1 MASPS
6 TLFRRL
12 PDLRQRSRRIAVIA
26 AYVGYPLQ
34 ILGYTLLVQ
43 PGRIPNVIWAPAS
56 IVLFGASVIGLV
68 VVAGYAQGRFD
79 KRDAFDERQRSMV
92 DGALIVA
99 YGVLTTVIVLFVGG
113 LALYASFVGPIT
125 IDMSALSPW
134 LLAVAI
140 YVPFL
145 PLAALAWIEPDAP
158 SDVEG

>member
-1 MASPS
+1 M
-6 TLFRRL
+6 
-12 PDLRQRSRRIAVIA
+12 
-26 AYVGYPLQ
+26 
-34 ILGYTLLVQ
+34 
-43 PGRIPNVIWAPAS
+43 IWAAAS
-56 IVLFGASVIGLV
+56 VLLIGASVIGLV
-68 VVAGYAQGRFD
+68 IVGGYAQNRFD
-79 KRDAFDERQRSMV
+79 KRDTFDERQRSMV
-92 DGALIVA
+92 DQALIVA

-158 SDVEG
+158 TDDEA

>member
-1 MASPS
+1 MPRAASTSATPS
-6 TLFRRL
+6 T
-12 PDLRQRSRRIAVIA
+12 S
-26 AYVGYPLQ
+26 
-34 ILGYTLLVQ
+34 
-43 PGRIPNVIWAPAS
+43 
-56 IVLFGASVIGLV
+56 ASV
-68 VVAGYAQGRFD
+68 RWWT
-79 KRDAFDERQRSMV
+79 RPSSSR
-92 DGALIVA
+92 

-158 SDVEG
+158 SDVEA